1 MKELQLFTVIFNYQC
16 MRGEGVKSHDLL
28 VSLGIPRSTFFR
40 MIKVLINA
48 GLIYRAKRGMY
59 MINSAYFAD
68 VLYKINGNQ
77 GAKAWVEMVQ

>member
-1 MKELQLFTVIFNYQC
+1 